1 MAPIPFLKALYCVGA
16 GYAPLT
22 GSTARALGCPSGGG
36 GARAAFVTSHPGL
49 FEATGFA
56 QHPYSFF
63 LAPAA
68 EMTDPNFVPLADL
81 GRLEPGLD
89 RIFATYSVDPRG
101 VLTARV
107 KPPGTGLI
115 RIKWT
120 SATGQVAYSR
130 AAPVTS

>member
-1 MAPIPFLKALYCVGA
+1 LATRPDNDQERVG
-16 GYAPLT
+16 G
-22 GSTARALGCPSGGG
+22 R
-36 GARAAFVTSHPGL
+36 
-49 FEATGFA
+49 

-63 LAPAA
+63 LASAA

-101 VLTARV
+101 VHDRGV

-130 AAPVTS
+130 AGPVTS